1 MIKSFLINFIKL
13 LVAILII
20 GAGVS
25 GFMWLKNTAPT
36 VDIEPVEEKSFT
48 VDTQQIKVKD
58 FKPENISFGSVFST
72 RQANLT
78 FPIFGEVFE
87 ISDDLKSGKFVKKG
101 SILAKLD
108 NFNQLAALNDL
119 EIQLILNKSQID
131 EIQSEIS
138 SDEAQLNELEM
149 QLKIRKKQMSRV
161 SNMIKKKASTDSALD
176 EIQLAVSNAKSLI
189 IARKQNVSR
198 LSFKIEQLS
207 LSNQRLLISIK
218 KAKKSI
224 EDTILKAPFDG
235 SLSNINIAVG
245 ENVSSAK
252 FIGNLSDLNFLEV
265 SFNVPSQVF
274 AKFNK
279 IINKEVLVTWEQG
292 SEEVSNLK
300 GIISRRDAL
309 VNPQDG
315 GGKIFAVLPKPS
327 SDFSLIPPG
336 AFVRVK
342 YPVGILN
349 NVIRLPEEALY
360 EGSAVFVILDGRA
373 QKRLVSI
380 VHKEPG
386 FVYVQGNL
394 SENEHAIISRLAGIG
409 EGMKVETRK

>member
-1 MIKSFLINFIKL
+1 MIKSFFINFIKFF
-13 LVAILII
+13 VAILII

-25 GFMWLKNTAPT
+25 GYIWLKNTAPK
-36 VDIEPVEEKSFT
+36 VNVEAVEEKSFT

-58 FKPENISFGSVFST
+58 FKPENISFGSVLST

-78 FPIFGEVFE
+78 FPMFGEVSE

-101 SILAKLD
+101 SVLAKLD
-108 NFNQLAALNDL
+108 NFNQLVALKDL
-119 EIQLILNKSQID
+119 EIQLSLNKSQID
-131 EIQSEIS
+131 EIQSEIN
-138 SDEAQLNELEM
+138 SDEAQLKELEI
-149 QLKIRKKQMSRV
+149 QFKIRKKQMSRV

-176 EIQLAVSNAKSLI
+176 EIELAVSNAKSLI
-189 IARKQNVSR
+189 LSRKQNVNR
-198 LSFKIEQLS
+198 LSFKIEQLN

-218 KAKKSI
+218 KAKKNI
-224 EDTILKAPFDG
+224 EDTILTAPFDG

-274 AKFNK
+274 AKFDK
-279 IINKEVLVTWEQG
+279 IINKEVIVTWEQG
-292 SEEVSNLK
+292 SKEVSNLK
-300 GIISRRDAL
+300 GIITRRDAF

-327 SDFSLIPPG
+327 NNFSLIPPG

-342 YPVGILN
+342 YPVGELY

-360 EGSAVFVILDGRA
+360 EGNAVFVIVDGRS
-373 QKRLVSI
+373 QKRSVSI
-380 VHKEPG
+380 AYKEPG
-386 FVYVQGNL
+386 YVYIQGNL
-394 SENEHAIISRLAGIG
+394 RENEVAIISRLAGIG
-409 EGMKVETRK
+409 EGMKLETRK

>member
-1 MIKSFLINFIKL
+1 MIKSFLINFIKF

-20 GAGVS
+20 GAGIS
-25 GFMWLKNTAPT
+25 GFIWLKNTAPK
-36 VDIEPVEEKSFT
+36 VNVESVEEKSFT
-48 VDTQQIKVKD
+48 VDTQQIEVND
-58 FKPENISFGSVFST
+58 FKPENSSFGSVFST

-78 FPIFGEVFE
+78 FPIFGEVSE

-108 NFNQLAALNDL
+108 NFNQLNTLNDL
-119 EIQLILNKSQID
+119 EIQLSLNQSQID

-138 SDEAQLNELEM
+138 SDEVQLKELEI
-149 QLKIRKKQMSRV
+149 QLKIRKKQMLRV

-189 IARKQNVSR
+189 LARKQNINR
-198 LSFKIEQLS
+198 LSFKIEQLK

-218 KAKKSI
+218 KAKKGI
-224 EDTILKAPFDG
+224 EDIILKAPFDG
-235 SLSNINIAVG
+235 SLSNINIALG

-274 AKFNK
+274 AKFDK

-292 SEEVSNLK
+292 SEEVSNLN
-300 GIISRRDAL
+300 GVITRRDAL

-315 GGKIFAVLPKPS
+315 GGKIFATLPKPS
-327 SDFSLIPPG
+327 NNFSLIPPG
-336 AFVRVK
+336 AFVKVK
-342 YPVGILN
+342 YPVGEIN

-360 EGSAVFVILDGRA
+360 EGEAVFVIVDGRA
-373 QKRLVSI
+373 QKRSVTI
-380 VHKEPG
+380 IHKEPG
-386 FVYVQGNL
+386 HVYVQGNL
-394 SENEHAIISRLAGIG
+394 NENEHAIISRLAGIG
-409 EGMKVETRK
+409 EGIKVEKRK